1 MIVTKEG
8 ASMAGWEQELAGL
21 LRELGV
27 TQEEPKTHLRPS
39 NKLIRSDIKRR
50 RQAADAI
57 FLGAVGDSEVED
69 EEVWISDLSMM
80 RREIDSIVRQVV
92 HLMQRGDLDKSLK
105 EDVMVVLRALRRRST
120 VTQQAATGDEAYLES
135 AAAMLHFCR
144 LVLRLSETAIEDI

>member
-1 MIVTKEG
+1 MAVKKEG

-39 NKLIRSDIKRR
+39 NKLMHSDVKRR
-50 RQAADAI
+50 GQAADAI
-57 FLGAVGDSEVED
+57 FLGGIGDSEVED

-80 RREIDSIVRQVV
+80 RREIDSIVRQVI

-120 VTQQAATGDEAYLES
+120 VTQQAANGDEAYLES

>member
-1 MIVTKEG
+1 MVLKKEG
-8 ASMAGWEQELAGL
+8 ASMAGWEQELAEL

-39 NKLIRSDIKRR
+39 NKLKRSDVKRR
-50 RQAADAI
+50 ERAADAI
-57 FLGAVGDSEVED
+57 FLRDVGDNEAQD
-69 EEVWISDLSMM
+69 EEVWVSDLSSM
-80 RREIDSIVRQVV
+80 RREIESIVRQVI

-105 EDVMVVLRALRRRST
+105 EDVMVVLRALRRRSA

>member
-1 MIVTKEG
+1 
-8 ASMAGWEQELAGL
+8 MAGWEQELAGL

-27 TQEEPKTHLRPS
+27 TQEEPQTHLWPS
-39 NKLIRSDIKRR
+39 NKLMHSDVKRR
-50 RQAADAI
+50 GRAADAI
-57 FLGAVGDSEVED
+57 FLGDIKSSEVED

-80 RREIDSIVRQVV
+80 HREIDSIVRQVI

-105 EDVMVVLRALRRRST
+105 EDVMVVLRALRRRAT